1 MKMKCYL
8 VLITNPV
15 LTLLTCIN
23 ASFIERK
30 TIFVNKEYELVN
42 FCILFLFI
50 IDKLLTYRRGGRRGR
65 MWSFKKETSFLYHNN
80 LFSRITTVL
89 TRYKSSS
96 LVEKW
101 LKINLSHK

>member
-1 MKMKCYL
+1 
-8 VLITNPV
+8 
-15 LTLLTCIN
+15 
-23 ASFIERK
+23 
-30 TIFVNKEYELVN
+30 
-42 FCILFLFI
+42 
-50 IDKLLTYRRGGRRGR
+50 

-101 LKINLSHK
+101 LKINLSHE

>member
-15 LTLLTCIN
+15 LTVLTCIN

-42 FCILFLFI
+42 FRILFLFI
-50 IDKLLTYRRGGRRGR
+50 IDKLL
-65 MWSFKKETSFLYHNN
+65 
-80 LFSRITTVL
+80 I
-89 TRYKSSS
+89 
-96 LVEKW
+96 
-101 LKINLSHK
+101 